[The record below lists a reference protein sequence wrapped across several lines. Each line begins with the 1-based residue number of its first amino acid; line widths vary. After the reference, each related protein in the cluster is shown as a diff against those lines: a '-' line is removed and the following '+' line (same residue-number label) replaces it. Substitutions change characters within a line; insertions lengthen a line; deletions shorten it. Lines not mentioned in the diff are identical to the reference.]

1 MERAHFAVAALN
13 QTPLDWSGNLRR
25 SISAVDEARS
35 QGARLLLLPELCL
48 TGYGCEDAFH
58 SAHIAERAWD
68 SLAELL
74 PHSRGLVVTAGLPLE
89 HEGELFNVTAV
100 MVDGCLAGFAAKQH
114 LAGDGIHYEPRWFRP
129 WPAGTEETH
138 DARGLPAC
146 GGANEVPIG
155 EVLFDVGGLRL
166 GFEICEDAWVDD
178 RPGKRLVARGAHAL
192 LNPSA
197 SHFAFGK
204 RHVRESLIEGSS
216 ADLGVAYL
224 YANLLGNEAGRALY
238 DGASYI
244 AAGGELLARTPRFS
258 FGEVQVASTI
268 LALPDRAPVPRSLEF
283 DWGQPATEPATEPA
297 KETASPGRPDWES
310 VPAAELPFEEFTRM
324 VGLALFDYARKTRST
339 GYVISLSGGADSA
352 TCAVLVAEMVRLG
365 CAELG
370 SEAFARRLGLDDEQP
385 FMAQLLTCAYQP
397 TENSGAVTRDAAERT
412 AAALGARY
420 FVLDVQPML
429 EAYRAALEAA
439 LGRGL
444 DWKRDDLTLQNLQ
457 ARIRSPS
464 IWGLANEARAILVA
478 TSNRSEAAVGYTT
491 MDGDSSGGLAPISG
505 VDKTFVLAWLGWME
519 RHGPGGGAPRP
530 ELSVI
535 TDQRP
540 TAELR
545 PPAAAQRD
553 EDDLMPY
560 DVLDAIEE
568 LYIRDRLAPQAVLDS
583 LAGRFPGHARP
594 TLIGWIRRFFG
605 LWVRNQWKRE
615 RIAPSFHLDDES
627 LDPKTWCRYPI
638 LGGDWGEE
646 LERLT

>member
-1 MERAHFAVAALN
+1 MERVHFAVAALN

-25 SISAVDEARS
+25 SVAAVEQARS

-74 PHSRGLVVTAGLPLE
+74 PHSRGLVVTAGLPLL
-89 HEGELFNVTAV
+89 HGGQLHNATAV
-100 MVDGCLAGFAAKQH
+100 MVDGRLAGFAAKQH

-129 WPAGTEETH
+129 WPRAVVERH
-138 DARGLPAC
+138 DARGLSTC
-146 GGANEVPIG
+146 DGSSDVPIG
-155 EVLFDVGGLRL
+155 EVLFDVGGLRF
-166 GFEICEDAWVDD
+166 GFEICEDAWVAD
-178 RPGKRLVARGAHAL
+178 RPGKRLSERGAQAI

-204 RHVRESLIEGSS
+204 RAVRESLIEESS
-216 ADLGVAYL
+216 GDLGVVYL

-238 DGASYI
+238 DGGSYI
-244 AAGGELLARTPRFS
+244 AAGGELRAMTPRFS
-258 FGEVQVASTI
+258 YCDVQVASAG
-268 LALPDRAPVPRSLEF
+268 LAVPRSAASPGAIEF
-283 DWGQPATEPATEPA
+283 DWAGPTEESEGVRRPEWEQAPSTELA
-297 KETASPGRPDWES
+297 Y
-310 VPAAELPFEEFTRM
+310 EEFTRM

-339 GYVISLSGGADSA
+339 GYVVSLSGGADSA
-352 TCAVLVAEMVRLG
+352 TCAVLVSEMVRLG
-365 CAELG
+365 CDELG
-370 SEAFARRLGLDDEQP
+370 PAAFAERLGLDADRP

-397 TENSGAVTRDAAERT
+397 TENSGPVTRDAAERT
-412 AAALGARY
+412 ARSLGARY

-429 EAYRAALEAA
+429 EAYRTALEAA
-439 LGRGL
+439 LGRAL
-444 DWKRDDLTLQNLQ
+444 DWERDDLTLQNLQ

-505 VDKTFVLAWLGWME
+505 VDKSFVLAWLRWME
-519 RHGPGGGAPRP
+519 VSGPSGAAPRP

-535 TDQRP
+535 TGQRP

-545 PPAAAQRD
+545 PPAAVQRD

-560 DVLDAIEE
+560 DVLDGIEE
-568 LYIRDRLAPQAVLDS
+568 LYIRDRLAPQAVLEA
-583 LAGRFPGHARP
+583 LATRFPDHPRQA
-594 TLIGWIRRFFG
+594 LIGWIRRFFG

-638 LGGDWGEE
+638 LGGDWGDE
-646 LERLT
+646 LARLA

>member
-1 MERAHFAVAALN
+1 MERVHFAVAALN

-25 SISAVDEARS
+25 SIAAVEEARS
-35 QGARLLLLPELCL
+35 VGARLLLLPELCL

-58 SAHIAERAWD
+58 SAHIAERAWG

-89 HEGELFNVTAV
+89 HKGELFNVTAV

-129 WPAGTEETH
+129 WPAGMEGAH
-138 DARGLPAC
+138 DARGLPTC
-146 GGANEVPIG
+146 GAADEVPIG

-166 GFEICEDAWVDD
+166 GFEICEDAWVDE
-178 RPGKRLVARGAHAL
+178 RPGKRLAARGAHAL

-204 RHVRESLIEGSS
+204 RHVRESLIEDSS

-238 DGASYI
+238 DGGSYI
-244 AAGGELLARTPRFS
+244 AAGGELRAMTPRFS
-258 FGEVQVASTI
+258 YCEVQVATAC
-268 LALPDRAPVPRSLEF
+268 LEVPRSPVGPDAIEF
-283 DWGQPATEPATEPA
+283 DWTGPTEESEGMRQPAWEGAPSTELAY
-297 KETASPGRPDWES
+297 
-310 VPAAELPFEEFTRM
+310 EEFTRM

-339 GYVISLSGGADSA
+339 GYVVSLSGGADSA
-352 TCAVLVAEMVRLG
+352 TCAVLVSEMVRLG
-365 CAELG
+365 CNELG
-370 SEAFARRLGLDDEQP
+370 PAAFAGRLGLDADRP

-397 TENSGAVTRDAAERT
+397 TENSGPVTREAAERT
-412 AAALGARY
+412 AHALGARY

-444 DWKRDDLTLQNLQ
+444 DWQRDDLTLQNLQ

-583 LAGRFPGHARP
+583 LAGRFPGHPRS
-594 TLIGWIRRFFG
+594 TLIDWIRRFFG

>member
-1 MERAHFAVAALN
+1 MERVHFAVSALN

-25 SISAVDEARS
+25 VLAAVEKARS
-35 QGARLLLLPELCL
+35 TGARLLVLPELCL

-58 SAHIAERAWD
+58 AEHIAERAWA

-74 PHSRGLVVTAGLPLE
+74 PHSRGLVVTAGLPLR
-89 HEGELFNVTAV
+89 HGGDLFNATAV
-100 MVDGCLAGFAAKQH
+100 LVDGRLAGFAAKQH

-129 WPAGTEETH
+129 WPARTEDRQ
-138 DARGLPAC
+138 DARGLPTCDGQA
-146 GGANEVPIG
+146 EVPIG
-155 EVLFDVGGLRL
+155 EVLFDVGGLRF
-166 GFEICEDAWVDD
+166 GFEICEDAWVED
-178 RPGKRLVARGAHAL
+178 RPGGRLAGRGAQAL

-204 RHVRESLIEGSS
+204 RGAREALIQESS
-216 ADLGVAYL
+216 AELGVVYL

-238 DGASYI
+238 DGGSYVASE
-244 AAGGELLARTPRFS
+244 GELRAMTPRFS
-258 FGEVQVASTI
+258 YREVQVAGAV
-268 LALPDRAPVPRSLEF
+268 LEVGPLDPRPESIGF
-283 DWGQPATEPATEPA
+283 DWGTEGPAL
-297 KETASPGRPDWES
+297 PGLTRPDWEHQ
-310 VPAAELPFEEFTRM
+310 PADHLANEEFTRM
-324 VGLALFDYARKTRST
+324 VSLALFDYARKTRST

-365 CAELG
+365 CEELG
-370 SEAFARRLGLDDEQP
+370 EGAFMRRLRLDERRP
-385 FMAQLLTCAYQP
+385 PMEQLLTCAYQP
-397 TENSGAVTRDAAERT
+397 TENSGPVTRDAAERV
-412 AAALGARY
+412 ASALGARY

-429 EAYRAALEAA
+429 DAYRSAIEGA
-439 LGRGL
+439 LGRPL
-444 DWKRDDLTLQNLQ
+444 DWERDDLTLQNLQ

-464 IWGLANEARAILVA
+464 IWSLANEARAILIA

-505 VDKTFVLAWLGWME
+505 VDKSFILAWLRWME
-519 RHGPGGGAPRP
+519 ASGPAGAAPRP
-530 ELSVI
+530 ALEVI
-535 TDQRP
+535 TAQRP

-545 PPAAAQRD
+545 PPTAVQLD

-568 LYIRDRLAPQAVLDS
+568 LYIRDRLAPQAVLNS
-583 LAGRFPGHARP
+583 LMERFPAHPREA
-594 TLIGWIRRFFG
+594 LIGWVRRFFG

-638 LGGDWGEE
+638 LGGDWGDE
-646 LERLT
+646 LRQLS

>member
-1 MERAHFAVAALN
+1 MERVHFAVAALN

-25 SISAVDEARS
+25 STAAVEEARS

-58 SAHIAERAWD
+58 SAHIAERAWG

-74 PHSRGLVVTAGLPLE
+74 PHTRGLVVTAGLPLL
-89 HEGELFNVTAV
+89 HGGQLHNATAV
-100 MVDGCLAGFAAKQH
+100 MVDGRLAGFAAKQH

-129 WPAGTEETH
+129 WPRAAVERHG
-138 DARGLPAC
+138 ARGLATC
-146 GGANEVPIG
+146 DGSSDVPIG
-155 EVLFDVGGLRL
+155 EVLFDVGGLRF
-166 GFEICEDAWVDD
+166 GFEICEDAWVED
-178 RPGKRLVARGAHAL
+178 RPGKRLSERGAQAI

-204 RHVRESLIEGSS
+204 RAVRESLIEESS
-216 ADLGVAYL
+216 SGLDVVYL

-238 DGASYI
+238 DGGSFI
-244 AAGGELLARTPRFS
+244 AAGGRMHAVTPRFS
-258 FGEVQVASTI
+258 YCEVQVATAS
-268 LALPDRAPVPRSLEF
+268 LEVPRSAASPGAIEF
-283 DWGQPATEPATEPA
+283 DWAGPTKASEGVQRPAWEQAHSTELAY
-297 KETASPGRPDWES
+297 
-310 VPAAELPFEEFTRM
+310 EEFTRM

-339 GYVISLSGGADSA
+339 GYVVSLSGGADSA
-352 TCAVLVAEMVRLG
+352 TCAVLVSEMVRLG

-370 SEAFARRLGLDDEQP
+370 PAAFAERLGLDADRP

-397 TENSGAVTRDAAERT
+397 TENSGPVTRDAAERT
-412 AAALGARY
+412 ARSLGARY
-420 FVLDVQPML
+420 FVLDVQPMF
-429 EAYRAALEAA
+429 EAYRNALEAA
-439 LGRGL
+439 LGRAL
-444 DWKRDDLTLQNLQ
+444 DWQCDDLTLQNLQ

-505 VDKTFVLAWLGWME
+505 VDKSFVLSWLRWME
-519 RHGPGGGAPRP
+519 VHGPGGAAPRP

-535 TDQRP
+535 TGQRP

-545 PPAAAQRD
+545 PPAAVQRD

-560 DVLDAIEE
+560 DVLDGIEE
-568 LYIRDRLAPQAVLDS
+568 LYIRDRLAPQAVLEA
-583 LAGRFPGHARP
+583 LAARFPDHSSEA
-594 TLIGWIRRFFG
+594 LIGWIRRFFD

-638 LGGDWGEE
+638 LGGDWGDE
-646 LERLT
+646 LARLA

>member
-1 MERAHFAVAALN
+1 MERVHFAVAALN

-25 SISAVDEARS
+25 SVAAVEQAQS

-58 SAHIAERAWD
+58 SAHIAERAWG

-74 PHSRGLVVTAGLPLE
+74 PHSRGLVVTAGLPLL
-89 HEGELFNVTAV
+89 HGGQLHNVTAV
-100 MVDGCLAGFAAKQH
+100 MVDGRLAGFAAKQH

-129 WPAGTEETH
+129 WPKAVVERH
-138 DARGLPAC
+138 DARGLPTC
-146 GGANEVPIG
+146 DGSSDVPIG
-155 EVLFDVGGLRL
+155 EVLFDVGGLRF
-166 GFEICEDAWVDD
+166 GFEICEDAWVAD
-178 RPGKRLVARGAHAL
+178 RPGKRLSERGAQAI

-204 RHVRESLIEGSS
+204 RAVRESLIEESS
-216 ADLGVAYL
+216 CDLGVVYL

-238 DGASYI
+238 DGGSYI
-244 AAGGELLARTPRFS
+244 AAGGELRAMTPRFS
-258 FGEVQVASTI
+258 YCDVQVASAG
-268 LALPDRAPVPRSLEF
+268 LAVPRSAASPGAIEF
-283 DWGQPATEPATEPA
+283 DWAGPTEESEGVRRPEWEQAPSTELA
-297 KETASPGRPDWES
+297 Y
-310 VPAAELPFEEFTRM
+310 EEFTRM

-339 GYVISLSGGADSA
+339 GYVVSLSGGADSA
-352 TCAVLVAEMVRLG
+352 TCAVLVSEMVRLG
-365 CAELG
+365 CDELG
-370 SEAFARRLGLDDEQP
+370 PAAFAERLGLDADRP

-397 TENSGAVTRDAAERT
+397 TENSGPVTRDAAERT
-412 AAALGARY
+412 ARSLGARY

-439 LGRGL
+439 LGRAL
-444 DWKRDDLTLQNLQ
+444 DWERDDLTLQNLQ

-505 VDKTFVLAWLGWME
+505 VDKSFVLAWLRWME
-519 RHGPGGGAPRP
+519 VSGPSGAAPRP

-535 TDQRP
+535 TGQRP

-545 PPAAAQRD
+545 PPAAVQRD

-560 DVLDAIEE
+560 DVLDGIEE
-568 LYIRDRLAPQAVLDS
+568 LYIRDRLAPQAVLEA
-583 LAGRFPGHARP
+583 LAVRFPDHPREA
-594 TLIGWIRRFFG
+594 LIGWIRRFFG

-638 LGGDWGEE
+638 LGGDWGDE
-646 LERLT
+646 LARLT

>member
-13 QTPLDWSGNLRR
+13 QTPLDWGGNLRR
-25 SISAVDEARS
+25 CVEAVEHARS
-35 QGARLLLLPELCL
+35 AGARLLLLPELCL
-48 TGYGCEDAFH
+48 PGYGCEDAFH
-58 SAHIAERAWD
+58 SGHIAERAWS

-74 PHSRGLVVTAGLPLE
+74 PHTQGLVVTAGLPLL
-89 HEGELFNVTAV
+89 HGGELFNATAV
-100 MVDGCLAGFAAKQH
+100 LVNGRLAGFAAKQH

-129 WPAGTEETH
+129 WPTGTEARH
-138 DARGLPAC
+138 DAGGLPTC
-146 GGANEVPIG
+146 DGAEDVPIG

-166 GFEICEDAWVDD
+166 GFEICEDAWIED
-178 RPGKRLVARGAHAL
+178 RPGKRLAARGAHAL

-204 RHVRESLIEGSS
+204 RRVRESLIEKSS
-216 ADLGVAYL
+216 KDLGVAYL

-238 DGASYI
+238 DGGSYI
-244 AAGGELLARTPRFS
+244 AASGEVQALTPRFS
-258 FGEVQVASTI
+258 FREVQVASAT
-268 LALPDRAPVPRSLEF
+268 LELPDRASGPRAIEF
-283 DWGQPATEPATEPA
+283 DWGQPTGATPALE
-297 KETASPGRPDWES
+297 RPEWES

-339 GYVISLSGGADSA
+339 GYVVSLSGGADSA

-370 SEAFARRLGLDDEQP
+370 SAAFARRLGLDAEQP

-397 TENSGAVTRDAAERT
+397 TENSGPVTRGAAERT

-429 EAYRAALEAA
+429 DAYRSALEAA
-439 LGRGL
+439 LGRSL
-444 DWKRDDLTLQNLQ
+444 EWERDDLTLQNLQ

-464 IWGLANEARAILVA
+464 IWGLANEARAILMT

-505 VDKTFVLAWLGWME
+505 VDKSFVLAWLGWME
-519 RHGPGGGAPRP
+519 RHGPGGAAPRP

-583 LAGRFPGHARP
+583 LVGLFPGHAREA
-594 TLIGWIRRFFG
+594 LIGWVRRFFG

-638 LGGDWGEE
+638 LSGDWGDE
-646 LERLT
+646 LAQLG

>member
-1 MERAHFAVAALN
+1 MERVHFAVAALN

-25 SISAVDEARS
+25 SMAAVEQARS
-35 QGARLLLLPELCL
+35 QGGRLLLLPELCL

-58 SAHIAERAWD
+58 SAHIAERAWE
-68 SLAELL
+68 SLAALL
-74 PHSRGLVVTAGLPLE
+74 PHSRGLVVTAGLPLL
-89 HEGELFNVTAV
+89 HGGRLHNATAV
-100 MVDGCLAGFAAKQH
+100 MVDGRLAGFAAKQH

-129 WPAGTEETH
+129 WPRAVVERH
-138 DARGLPAC
+138 DARGLSTC
-146 GGANEVPIG
+146 DGSSDVPIG
-155 EVLFDVGGLRL
+155 EVLFDVGGLRI
-166 GFEICEDAWVDD
+166 GFEICEDAWVED
-178 RPGKRLVARGAHAL
+178 RPGKRLSERGAQAI

-204 RHVRESLIEGSS
+204 RTVRESLIEESS
-216 ADLGVAYL
+216 GDLGVVYL

-238 DGASYI
+238 DGGSYI
-244 AAGGELLARTPRFS
+244 AAGGKLRAMTPRFS
-258 FGEVQVASTI
+258 YCEVQVATAS
-268 LALPDRAPVPRSLEF
+268 LEVPR
-283 DWGQPATEPATEPA
+283 GA
-297 KETASPGRPDWES
+297 ASPGAIKFDWAGPTEEMEGVRRPAWEL
-310 VPAAELPFEEFTRM
+310 VPPAELAYEEFTRM

-339 GYVISLSGGADSA
+339 GYVVSLSGGADSA
-352 TCAVLVAEMVRLG
+352 TCAVLVSEMVRLG
-365 CAELG
+365 CDELG
-370 SEAFARRLGLDDEQP
+370 PAAFAERLGLDADQP
-385 FMAQLLTCAYQP
+385 FMGQLLTCAYQP
-397 TENSGAVTRDAAERT
+397 TENSGPVTRDAAERT
-412 AAALGARY
+412 ARSLGARY

-439 LGRGL
+439 LGRAL
-444 DWKRDDLTLQNLQ
+444 DWERDDLTLQNLQ

-505 VDKTFVLAWLGWME
+505 VDKSFVLAWLRWME
-519 RHGPGGGAPRP
+519 VHGPSGAAPRP

-535 TDQRP
+535 TGQRP

-545 PPAAAQRD
+545 PPAAVQRD

-560 DVLDAIEE
+560 DVLDGIEE
-568 LYIRDRLAPQAVLDS
+568 LYIRDRLAPQAVLEA
-583 LAGRFPGHARP
+583 LAARFPDHPREA
-594 TLIGWIRRFFG
+594 LIGWIRRFFG

-638 LGGDWGEE
+638 LGGDWGDE
-646 LERLT
+646 LARLT

>member
-1 MERAHFAVAALN
+1 MERVHFAVSALN

-25 SISAVDEARS
+25 VLAAVEKARS
-35 QGARLLLLPELCL
+35 TGARLLVLPELCL

-58 SAHIAERAWD
+58 AEHIAERAWA

-74 PHSRGLVVTAGLPLE
+74 PHSRGLVVTAGLPLR
-89 HEGELFNVTAV
+89 HGGDLFNATAV
-100 MVDGCLAGFAAKQH
+100 LVDGRLAGFAAKQH

-129 WPAGTEETH
+129 WPARTEDRQ
-138 DARGLPAC
+138 DARGLPTCDGQA
-146 GGANEVPIG
+146 EVPIG
-155 EVLFDVGGLRL
+155 EILFDVGGLRF
-166 GFEICEDAWVDD
+166 GFEICEDAWVED
-178 RPGKRLVARGAHAL
+178 RPGVRLAGRGAQAL

-204 RHVRESLIEGSS
+204 RGAREALIQESS
-216 ADLGVAYL
+216 AELGVVYL

-238 DGASYI
+238 DGGSYVASE
-244 AAGGELLARTPRFS
+244 GELRAMTPRFS
-258 FGEVQVASTI
+258 YREVQVAGAV
-268 LALPDRAPVPRSLEF
+268 LEVGPLDPRPESIRF
-283 DWGQPATEPATEPA
+283 DWGTEGPAL
-297 KETASPGRPDWES
+297 PGLTRPDWEHQT
-310 VPAAELPFEEFTRM
+310 ADHLANEEFTRM
-324 VGLALFDYARKTRST
+324 VSLALFDYARKTRST

-365 CAELG
+365 CEELG
-370 SEAFARRLGLDDEQP
+370 EGAFMRRLRLDEGRP
-385 FMAQLLTCAYQP
+385 PMEQLLTCAYQP
-397 TENSGAVTRDAAERT
+397 TENSGPVTRDAAERV
-412 AAALGARY
+412 ASALGARY

-429 EAYRAALEAA
+429 DAYRSAIEGA
-439 LGRGL
+439 LGRPL
-444 DWKRDDLTLQNLQ
+444 DWERDDLTLQNLQ

-464 IWGLANEARAILVA
+464 IWSLANEARAILIA

-505 VDKTFVLAWLGWME
+505 VDKSFILAWLRWME
-519 RHGPGGGAPRP
+519 ASGPAGAAPRP
-530 ELSVI
+530 ALEVI
-535 TDQRP
+535 TAQRP

-545 PPAAAQRD
+545 PPAAVQLD

-568 LYIRDRLAPQAVLDS
+568 LYIRDRLAPQAVLNS
-583 LAGRFPGHARP
+583 LTERFPAHPREAL
-594 TLIGWIRRFFG
+594 TGWVRRFFG

-638 LGGDWGEE
+638 LGGDWGDE
-646 LERLT
+646 LQQLN